1 MCKDDW
7 SIGEG
12 LHAGMMRGATVN
24 ANCGRLVTGSGVSGT
39 GYVTSVI
46 YDERRKARESYVGWT
61 PIAAD

>member
-1 MCKDDW
+1 MTGV
-7 SIGEG
+7 SARG
-12 LHAGMMRGATVN
+12 LHVDMMRGATVIVS
-24 ANCGRLVTGSGVSGT
+24 ADRLVTGPGASGT